1 MARRIEEA
9 ALDFSD
15 CLLLAVKVEKERK
28 ETLQRAGFE
37 LERLKQ
43 YLRFSKDLGL
53 FSLKQ
58 YEYSSTA
65 LVEIGRLLGGW
76 LKKV

>member
-15 CLLLAVKVEKERK
+15 CLLRAVKIEKDRK
-28 ETLQRAGFE
+28 ETLQLASFE

-43 YLRFSKDLGL
+43 YVRLSKDLGL

-65 LVEIGRLLGGW
+65 LVEIGRLLDGW